1 MQLQPVHVW
10 YGTTCSWVPWAF
22 GNHHPQ
28 DLASRVDPCSA
39 CLSPWCSWSTLVS
52 IQGCADTALI
62 ASIPADVLDPAKLC
76 SVPVT
81 RAAVVW
87 SPKQQSCVFGTHRCA
102 QVASGV
108 DLPTIHPIN
117 LSALIWTSCLDF
129 LAAIRTPQPNLSA
142 VAAAAGYTDSACSRV
157 LDCLPAIITQNSS
170 RGLEGQCSV
179 AEQQRALGCS
189 RQQCS
194 AK

>member
-28 DLASRVDPCSA
+28 DLASRVDSCSA

-129 LAAIRTPQPNLSA
+129 FGCHKDTTTQFICCCCCCRLHGFCLLTGAGLST
-142 VAAAAGYTDSACSRV
+142 GHHHT
-157 LDCLPAIITQNSS
+157 
-170 RGLEGQCSV
+170 
-179 AEQQRALGCS
+179 EQ
-189 RQQCS
+189 
-194 AK
+194 